1 MGMNALY
8 KRWDITLMRML
19 SIRGL
24 FMVKNI
30 LAKYKEGYQ
39 SLLGGAMPSCSE
51 LNLLNYF
58 LW

>member
-1 MGMNALY
+1 MGMNEFYNL
-8 KRWDITLMRML
+8 WGITRML

-30 LAKYKEGYQ
+30 LAEYKEGYQ
-39 SLLGGAMPSCSE
+39 SLLGGEMPSCSE
-51 LNLLNYF
+51 LNLLNCF